1 MRFQKWNQF
10 ISGAFFIGIS
20 LFLVMSCGKEKT
32 ERQKFE
38 EMKTGLKYKTYALA
52 SRKAVSPVVAL
63 YNQQREKGIPELT
76 ETTVRLFLAYGWA
89 VTRKPTYAIAE
100 AEILKENDKEIKM
113 ALLAQSVIA
122 IALYEEGLQN
132 VAHEESEKALAMAK
146 QNPDFEYNK
155 ETMILIHLILA
166 SLGIQTENHEMARFH
181 FAGFSELTQIE
192 WPYRLFDACL
202 DIKTGN
208 IQAGLAKMKKLSQ
221 DEKIPVELRKSISD
235 GIKAVETKA
244 GPVDSKL
251 FVPRSITYIL
261 FRELK
266 TKGSATIQQIATL
279 ADGFMKKAQ

>member
-10 ISGAFFIGIS
+10 ISGAFFIGIT

-63 YNQQREKGIPELT
+63 YNQQREKDIAEFN

-89 VTRKPTYAIAE
+89 VARKPTYAIAE
-100 AEILKENDKEIKM
+100 AEILKENDKDMKIGF
-113 ALLAQSVIA
+113 LAQSIIA

-132 VAHEESEKALAMAK
+132 VAHEESEKALVLAK
-146 QNPDFEYNK
+146 QNPDLEYNK
-155 ETMILIHLILA
+155 ETMIMIHLILA
-166 SLGIQTENHEMARFH
+166 SLGIQTENYDMARFH

-192 WPYRLFDACL
+192 WPYRFFDACL

-208 IQAGLAKMKKLSQ
+208 VQTGLAKMKKLTQ
-221 DEKIPVELRKSISD
+221 DEKIPSELRKSISE

-244 GPVDSKL
+244 GPVDSRL
-251 FVPRSITYIL
+251 FVPRTITYIL
-261 FRELK
+261 FQELK
-266 TKGSATIQQIATL
+266 AKGSAAIQQIATL